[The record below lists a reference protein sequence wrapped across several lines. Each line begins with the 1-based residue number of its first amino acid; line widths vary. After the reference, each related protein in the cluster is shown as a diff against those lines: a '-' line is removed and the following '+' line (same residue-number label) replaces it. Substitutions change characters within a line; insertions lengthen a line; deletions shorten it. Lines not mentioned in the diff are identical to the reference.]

1 MKKTKKLQKICELG
15 LEAIPPF
22 NFKYTVYKPSHF
34 PTKLE
39 SFDETSGAMYRTL
52 RLSQGKIVGLKM
64 TDLQRTRSKQGIM
77 AEIFSNRALTE
88 EDIKNVE
95 RHIIYAYGLN
105 EKIED
110 FYQAVANDPQIQEP
124 IRNLCGMR
132 VSCFETLFEI
142 LNISSMLQNTTVK
155 RSEQMMEAML
165 SNFGERVQ
173 FDGREFYVFYTPSDV
188 AKSSEQRLREL
199 KVGYRAKFLMS
210 IADHFVQN
218 PDLGDRVKEMDF
230 EDAKERLMEIKGIGP
245 YSANT
250 TLFAFR
256 RDQGLINFDVWNR
269 KIFSDFLFGIEGKPV
284 EEVSAEFDKRYGSYK
299 GHAALYIIEDLFVR
313 KPELQY
319 WRKKNEI
326 KRS

>member
-1 MKKTKKLQKICELG
+1 MKRTKKLQKICELG
-15 LEAIPPF
+15 LEAVPPF

-39 SFDETSGAMYRTL
+39 DFDEVNGRFYRTL
-52 RLSQGKIVGLKM
+52 RLSQRKLVGLRM
-64 TDLQRTRSKQGIM
+64 SDLGQVENKPGIFVEVYSNTPLSSEELDNLGNHVSRSFGLK
-77 AEIFSNRALTE
+77 
-88 EDIKNVE
+88 EDVDRFYKSITKKDPLQAPIKNL
-95 RHIIYAYGLN
+95 R
-105 EKIED
+105 
-110 FYQAVANDPQIQEP
+110 
-124 IRNLCGMR
+124 GMR
-132 VSCFETLFEI
+132 NSCFENLFEI

-199 KVGYRAKFLMS
+199 KLGYRAKFLMG
-210 IADHFVQN
+210 IADHFVKN
-218 PDLGDRVKEMDF
+218 PDLGDRVKEMNF

-245 YSANT
+245 YSAST

-256 RDQGLINFDVWNR
+256 RDPGLINFDVWNR
-269 KIFSDFLFGIEGKPV
+269 KIFSNFLFGTDDKSV
-284 EEVSAEFDKRYGSYK
+284 EEVSAEFDTRYGNYK

-313 KPELQY
+313 KPDLQY
-319 WRKKNEI
+319 WRKKNET
-326 KRS
+326 KRD